1 MAVRRA
7 GASRFRRCGAA
18 RARLG
23 GPDRQ
28 LFRAAGYVF
37 RSLGPFESQ
46 DMQASAVGRG
56 PGRREFVLLIAALMA
71 SNAFGIDA
79 MLPALPAIG
88 EALDVTEENRRQL
101 VITFYML
108 GFGVAQLAY
117 GPLADRFGRRR
128 LLAGCMIAYA
138 GFALLCAM
146 AGSFT
151 LLLAARVLHG
161 MAAAGSRVLVVAV
174 VRDRYQGSAMAQIMS
189 TAMMIFM
196 IVPILAPS
204 LGQLLLAL
212 GSWRWIFVALALY
225 GLALAAWAVLRLP
238 ETLAREH
245 RRPLSARH
253 FGAAVKETLTNRAS
267 AGNTLAMTLIF
278 GAMIGMLNSIQQIVF
293 DVFHQ
298 PALLG
303 LILAC
308 IAGPMAISA
317 WLNSRLVMRFGSRRM
332 LLVALSA
339 LTAMALLHLVVILI
353 VDESVWSFVVLQA
366 LTMACFGLCGS
377 NAGALAMEPMGHI
390 AGTAS
395 ALQGLLSTV
404 GGALIGLIIGQ
415 SFNGTT
421 VPLVGGF
428 ALCGALGLGVAA
440 WANKG
445 LPAHARN
452 ELTEPVEPPLG

>member
-1 MAVRRA
+1 
-7 GASRFRRCGAA
+7 
-18 RARLG
+18 
-23 GPDRQ
+23 
-28 LFRAAGYVF
+28 
-37 RSLGPFESQ
+37 
-46 DMQASAVGRG
+46 MQASDAGRG

-128 LLAGCMIAYA
+128 LLAGCMLAYA
-138 GFALLCAM
+138 AFALLSAV
-146 AGSFT
+146 AGSFA
-151 LLLAARVLHG
+151 LLLFARALHG
-161 MAAAGSRVLVVAV
+161 MSAAGSRVLVVAV
-174 VRDRYQGSAMAQIMS
+174 VRDRYRGAAMAQVMS

-196 IVPILAPS
+196 IVPVLAPS
-204 LGQLLLAL
+204 IGQLLLAV
-212 GSWRWIFVALALY
+212 GSWRFIF
-225 GLALAAWAVLRLP
+225 LALAAYGLILAMWATLRLP

-245 RRPLSARH
+245 RRPLSARN
-253 FGAAVKETLTNRAS
+253 FGGAVRETLTNRVS
-267 AGNTLAMTLIF
+267 AGNTLTMTLIF
-278 GAMIGMLNSIQQIVF
+278 GALLGMLNSIQQIVF

-303 LILAC
+303 LIFAC

-317 WLNSRLVMRFGSRRM
+317 WLNSRLVMRFGARRM
-332 LLVALSA
+332 LLTA
-339 LTAMALLHLVVILI
+339 LTGFTLMAGLHLAASLTVG
-353 VDESVWSFVVLQA
+353 ETVWSFVVLQA
-366 LTMACFGLCGS
+366 LTMIFFGLIGS

-395 ALQGLLSTV
+395 SLQGLLSTV
-404 GGALIGLIIGQ
+404 GAALIGLVIGQ
-415 SFNGTT
+415 LFNGTT
-421 VPLVGGF
+421 IPLVAGF
-428 ALCGALGLGVAA
+428 AICGLLGLMVAG
-440 WANKG
+440 WANAG

-452 ELTEPVEPPLG
+452 EPVEPSEAPLA